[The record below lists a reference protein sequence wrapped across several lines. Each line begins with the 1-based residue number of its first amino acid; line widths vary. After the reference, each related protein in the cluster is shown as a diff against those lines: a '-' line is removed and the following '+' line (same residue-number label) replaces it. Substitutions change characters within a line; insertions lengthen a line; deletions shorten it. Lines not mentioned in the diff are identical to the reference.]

1 MERLC
6 ELTESCGVD
15 EFTIE
20 EVDGTVLLDHLR
32 PTVAVEG
39 AIGVWLLAGFPRY
52 VILLFVVAV
61 LEVSDD
67 AFF

>member
-1 MERLC
+1 
-6 ELTESCGVD
+6 
-15 EFTIE
+15 
-20 EVDGTVLLDHLR
+20 VLLDHLR

-52 VILLFVVAV
+52 VILLFLIAV
-61 LEVSDD
+61 LEVPDD